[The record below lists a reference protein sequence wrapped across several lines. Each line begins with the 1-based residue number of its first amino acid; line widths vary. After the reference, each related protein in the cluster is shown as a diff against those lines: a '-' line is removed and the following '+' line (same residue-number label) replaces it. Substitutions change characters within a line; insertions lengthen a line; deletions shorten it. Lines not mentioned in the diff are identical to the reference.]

1 LKNFIPKYKKFLFFP
16 LHFAGISSFSSLP
29 LRERIKVR
37 GAVKI
42 FPSLSTLRERVRV
55 RGAFILFSFL
65 LFHATSYTQTEFEI
79 LKKQEE
85 IKALSLFNR
94 IINAIDVRLHAGF
107 GAGYFLSQYDPINP
121 IYQPYAVRDRFS
133 LSVSLN
139 LTKILDNSN
148 LKIKQIELKA
158 LEERKRREDNQKEL
172 KRRKLEEQLNLLN
185 EQLKTQS
192 QIVEIN
198 ELYFNQNKISL
209 EKLLEEK
216 MKLLQLKTQIK
227 QIELELNN
235 LN

>member
-1 LKNFIPKYKKFLFFP
+1 LKNFIPKYKTL
-16 LHFAGISSFSSLP
+16 LTLILLLTAT
-29 LRERIKVR
+29 REP
-37 GAVKI
+37 A
-42 FPSLSTLRERVRV
+42 S
-55 RGAFILFSFL
+55 
-65 LFHATSYTQTEFEI
+65 TQTEYEI

-85 IKALSLFNR
+85 IKSLSLFNR
-94 IINAIDVRLHAGF
+94 IINSVEIRIHAGF
-107 GAGYFLSQYDPINP
+107 SAGYFLSQYDPINP

-148 LKIKQIELKA
+148 LKIKQIELKQ
-158 LEERKRREDNQKEL
+158 LEERKRREDNQREL
-172 KRRKLEEQLNLLN
+172 KRKKLEEQLNLLN

-198 ELYFNQNKISL
+198 ELYFNQNKISI

-216 MKLLQLKTQIK
+216 MKLLELKTQIK
-227 QIELELNN
+227 QIEIELNN

>member
-1 LKNFIPKYKKFLFFP
+1 MRGFLKIF
-16 LHFAGISSFSSLP
+16 SSFSSLP
-29 LRERIKVR
+29 LRERTKVR

-65 LFHATSYTQTEFEI
+65 LFHATSYTQTEYEI

-133 LSVSLN
+133 LSISVNIS
-139 LTKILDNSN
+139 KILDNSA
-148 LKIKQIELKA
+148 LKIKKIELKG
-158 LEERKRREDNQKEL
+158 LEDKLARENKEKEL
-172 KRRKLEEQLNLLN
+172 YHLKLKEKIAILN
-185 EQLKTQS
+185 EQIKAQE
-192 QIVEIN
+192 QITELY
-198 ELYFNQNKISL
+198 ELYFNQNKTTL
-209 EKLLEEK
+209 KELLDQRLKLLELK
-216 MKLLQLKTQIK
+216 AKLKET
-227 QIELELNN
+227 ELELLKIVN
-235 LN
+235 

>member
-1 LKNFIPKYKKFLFFP
+1 MARVRGFLKIF
-16 LHFAGISSFSSLP
+16 SSFSSLP

-37 GAVKI
+37 GA
-42 FPSLSTLRERVRV
+42 
-55 RGAFILFSFL
+55 FILFSFL
-65 LFHATSYTQTEFEI
+65 LFHATREPARTQTEYEI

-85 IKALSLFNR
+85 IKSLSLFNR
-94 IINAIDVRLHAGF
+94 ILNSIDVRIHAGF

-139 LTKILDNSN
+139 LTKILDNSH

-158 LEERKRREDNQKEL
+158 LEEKKRREDNQKEL

-192 QIVEIN
+192 QIVELY
-198 ELYFNQNKISL
+198 ELYFNQNKINID
-209 EKLLEEK
+209 KLLDEK

-227 QIELELNN
+227 QIEIEL
-235 LN
+235 LNYPSSPPAGED

>member
-1 LKNFIPKYKKFLFFP
+1 MKNFTQKYKSFL
-16 LHFAGISSFSSLP
+16 SF
-29 LRERIKVR
+29 
-37 GAVKI
+37 
-42 FPSLSTLRERVRV
+42 LSTLRERVRV

-65 LFHATSYTQTEFEI
+65 LFHATSYTQTEYEI

-85 IKALSLFNR
+85 IKSLSLFNR
-94 IINAIDVRLHAGF
+94 IINAIDVRIHAGF
-107 GAGYFLSQYDPINP
+107 SAGYFLSQYDPINP

-158 LEERKRREDNQKEL
+158 LEEKKRREDQQKDL

-198 ELYFNQNKISL
+198 ELYFNQNKILL

-216 MKLLQLKTQIK
+216 MKLLELKTKIK

>member
-1 LKNFIPKYKKFLFFP
+1 LKNFTQKYKSFL
-16 LHFAGISSFSSLP
+16 SF
-29 LRERIKVR
+29 
-37 GAVKI
+37 
-42 FPSLSTLRERVRV
+42 LSTLRERVRV

-65 LFHATSYTQTEFEI
+65 LFHATSYTQTEYEI

-85 IKALSLFNR
+85 IKSLSLFNR
-94 IINAIDVRLHAGF
+94 IINAIDVRIHAGF
-107 GAGYFLSQYDPINP
+107 SAGYFLSQYDPINP

-148 LKIKQIELKA
+148 LKIKQIELKQ
-158 LEERKRREDNQKEL
+158 LEERKRREDNQKDL

-198 ELYFNQNKISL
+198 ELYFNQNKILL

-216 MKLLQLKTQIK
+216 MKLLELKTKIK

>member
-1 LKNFIPKYKKFLFFP
+1 LKNFTQKYKSFL
-16 LHFAGISSFSSLP
+16 SF
-29 LRERIKVR
+29 
-37 GAVKI
+37 
-42 FPSLSTLRERVRV
+42 LSTLRERVRV

-65 LFHATSYTQTEFEI
+65 LFHATSYTQTEYEI

-85 IKALSLFNR
+85 IKSLSLFNR
-94 IINAIDVRLHAGF
+94 IINAIDVRIHAGF
-107 GAGYFLSQYDPINP
+107 SAGYFLSQYDPINP

-158 LEERKRREDNQKEL
+158 LEEKKRREDQQKDL

-198 ELYFNQNKISL
+198 ELYFNQNKILL

-216 MKLLQLKTQIK
+216 MKLLELKTKIK

>member
-1 LKNFIPKYKKFLFFP
+1 VRGFLKIF
-16 LHFAGISSFSSLP
+16 SSFSSLP
-29 LRERIKVR
+29 LRERIK
-37 GAVKI
+37 
-42 FPSLSTLRERVRV
+42 V

-65 LFHATSYTQTEFEI
+65 LFHATSYTQTEYEI

-85 IKALSLFNR
+85 IKSLSLFNR
-94 IINAIDVRLHAGF
+94 IINSVEIRIHAGF
-107 GAGYFLSQYDPINP
+107 YAGYFLSQYDPINP

-148 LKIKQIELKA
+148 LKIKQIELKQ
-158 LEERKRREDNQKEL
+158 LEERKRREDQQKDL
-172 KRRKLEEQLNLLN
+172 KQRKLEEQLNLLN

-216 MKLLQLKTQIK
+216 MKLLELKTKIK

>member
-85 IKALSLFNR
+85 IKSLSLFNR

-158 LEERKRREDNQKEL
+158 LEERKRREDNQKDL

-216 MKLLQLKTQIK
+216 MKLLELKTKIK

>member
-1 LKNFIPKYKKFLFFP
+1 LKNFTQKYK
-16 LHFAGISSFSSLP
+16 
-29 LRERIKVR
+29 
-37 GAVKI
+37 
-42 FPSLSTLRERVRV
+42 TL
-55 RGAFILFSFL
+55 ALFILL
-65 LFHATSYTQTEFEI
+65 LYATREPASTQTEYEI

-85 IKALSLFNR
+85 IKSLSLFNR
-94 IINAIDVRLHAGF
+94 IINSVEIRIHAGF

-148 LKIKQIELKA
+148 LKIKQIELKQ
-158 LEERKRREDNQKEL
+158 LEERKRREDQQKEL

-216 MKLLQLKTQIK
+216 MKLLELKTKIK

>member
-1 LKNFIPKYKKFLFFP
+1 
-16 LHFAGISSFSSLP
+16 
-29 LRERIKVR
+29 VR

-42 FPSLSTLRERVRV
+42 FPTLRERVRV

-65 LFHATSYTQTEFEI
+65 LFHATTNAQIEFEI
-79 LKKQEE
+79 LKKKEE
-85 IKALSLFNR
+85 IKSLSLFNR
-94 IINAIDVRLHAGF
+94 IINSVEIRIHAGF

-133 LSVSLN
+133 LSVSIN
-139 LTKILDNSN
+139 LTKILDNSH
-148 LKIKQIELKA
+148 LKIKQIELKQ
-158 LEERKRREDNQKEL
+158 LEEKKRREDNQKEL

-198 ELYFNQNKISL
+198 ELYFNQNKISV
-209 EKLLEEK
+209 EKLLDEK

-227 QIELELNN
+227 QIEIEL
-235 LN
+235 LNYPSSPPAGED

>member
-1 LKNFIPKYKKFLFFP
+1 M
-16 LHFAGISSFSSLP
+16 
-29 LRERIKVR
+29 R

-65 LFHATSYTQTEFEI
+65 LFHATREPASTQTEYEI

-94 IINAIDVRLHAGF
+94 IINAIDVRIHAGF

-133 LSVSLN
+133 LSISVNIS
-139 LTKILDNSN
+139 KILDNSA
-148 LKIKQIELKA
+148 LKIKKIELKE
-158 LEERKRREDNQKEL
+158 LEEKKRREDNQREL

-192 QIVEIN
+192 KILELY
-198 ELYFNQNKISL
+198 ELYFNQNKINID
-209 EKLLEEK
+209 KLLDEK

-227 QIELELNN
+227 QIEIEL
-235 LN
+235 LNYLSSPPAGED

>member
-1 LKNFIPKYKKFLFFP
+1 LLLY
-16 LHFAGISSFSSLP
+16 AT
-29 LRERIKVR
+29 REPAR
-37 GAVKI
+37 
-42 FPSLSTLRERVRV
+42 
-55 RGAFILFSFL
+55 
-65 LFHATSYTQTEFEI
+65 TQTEFEI

-85 IKALSLFNR
+85 IKSLSLFNR
-94 IINAIDVRLHAGF
+94 IINSVEIRLHAGF

-139 LTKILDNSN
+139 LTKILDNSH

-158 LEERKRREDNQKEL
+158 LEEKKRREDNQREL

-192 QIVEIN
+192 QIVEIK
-198 ELYFNQNKISL
+198 ELYFNQNKINI

-227 QIELELNN
+227 QIEIELSEFK
-235 LN
+235 

>member
-1 LKNFIPKYKKFLFFP
+1 LKNFTQKYK
-16 LHFAGISSFSSLP
+16 
-29 LRERIKVR
+29 
-37 GAVKI
+37 
-42 FPSLSTLRERVRV
+42 TLLI
-55 RGAFILFSFL
+55 FILL
-65 LFHATSYTQTEFEI
+65 LTATREPASTQTEFEI

-85 IKALSLFNR
+85 IKSLSLFNR
-94 IINAIDVRLHAGF
+94 IINSVEIRIHAGF

-148 LKIKQIELKA
+148 LKIKQIELKQ
-158 LEERKRREDNQKEL
+158 LEERKRREDQQKDL

-192 QIVEIN
+192 QIVEID

-216 MKLLQLKTQIK
+216 MKLLELKTKIK

>member
-1 LKNFIPKYKKFLFFP
+1 LKNFTPKYKTL
-16 LHFAGISSFSSLP
+16 LILI
-29 LRERIKVR
+29 LLLYDTREPAR
-37 GAVKI
+37 
-42 FPSLSTLRERVRV
+42 S
-55 RGAFILFSFL
+55 
-65 LFHATSYTQTEFEI
+65 QTEFEI

-85 IKALSLFNR
+85 IKALSMFNR
-94 IINAIDVRLHAGF
+94 ILNSIEVRIHAGF

-121 IYQPYAVRDRFS
+121 IYQPYTVRDRFS

-148 LKIKQIELKA
+148 LKIKQIELKQ
-158 LEERKRREDNQKEL
+158 LEERKRREDQQKDL

-198 ELYFNQNKISL
+198 ELYFNQNKISV

-216 MKLLQLKTQIK
+216 MKLLELKTQIK
-227 QIELELNN
+227 QIEIELNN

>member
-1 LKNFIPKYKKFLFFP
+1 LKNFTPKYKTL
-16 LHFAGISSFSSLP
+16 LILI
-29 LRERIKVR
+29 LLLYDTREPAR
-37 GAVKI
+37 
-42 FPSLSTLRERVRV
+42 S
-55 RGAFILFSFL
+55 
-65 LFHATSYTQTEFEI
+65 QTEFEI

-85 IKALSLFNR
+85 IKALSMFNR
-94 IINAIDVRLHAGF
+94 ILNSIEVRIHAGF

-121 IYQPYAVRDRFS
+121 IYQPYTVRDRFS

-158 LEERKRREDNQKEL
+158 LEERKRREDNQKDL

-216 MKLLQLKTQIK
+216 MKLLELKTQIK
-227 QIELELNN
+227 QIEIELNN

>member
-1 LKNFIPKYKKFLFFP
+1 LKNFTQKYKSFL
-16 LHFAGISSFSSLP
+16 SF
-29 LRERIKVR
+29 
-37 GAVKI
+37 
-42 FPSLSTLRERVRV
+42 LSTLRERVRV

-65 LFHATSYTQTEFEI
+65 LFHATSYTQTEYEI

-85 IKALSLFNR
+85 IKSLSLFNR
-94 IINAIDVRLHAGF
+94 IINAIDVRIHAGF
-107 GAGYFLSQYDPINP
+107 SAGYFLSQYDPINP

-158 LEERKRREDNQKEL
+158 LEEKKRREDQQKDL

-216 MKLLQLKTQIK
+216 MKLLELKTKIK

>member
-1 LKNFIPKYKKFLFFP
+1 LKNFTQKYKTL
-16 LHFAGISSFSSLP
+16 LTLILLLYAT
-29 LRERIKVR
+29 REP
-37 GAVKI
+37 AN
-42 FPSLSTLRERVRV
+42 S
-55 RGAFILFSFL
+55 
-65 LFHATSYTQTEFEI
+65 QTEFEI

-94 IINAIDVRLHAGF
+94 IINAIDIRLHAGF

-148 LKIKQIELKA
+148 LKIKQIELKQ
-158 LEERKRREDNQKEL
+158 LEEKKRREDKQREL
-172 KRRKLEEQLNLLN
+172 KRKKLEDQLNLLN

-198 ELYFNQNKISL
+198 ELYFNQNKINID
-209 EKLLEEK
+209 KLLDKK

-227 QIELELNN
+227 QIELEL
-235 LN
+235 LNYPSSPPAGED

>member
-1 LKNFIPKYKKFLFFP
+1 LKNFTPKYKTL
-16 LHFAGISSFSSLP
+16 LILILLLYAT
-29 LRERIKVR
+29 REPAR
-37 GAVKI
+37 
-42 FPSLSTLRERVRV
+42 
-55 RGAFILFSFL
+55 
-65 LFHATSYTQTEFEI
+65 TQTEYEI

-85 IKALSLFNR
+85 IKSLSLFNR
-94 IINAIDVRLHAGF
+94 IINSVEIRIHAGF

-148 LKIKQIELKA
+148 LKIKQIELKQ
-158 LEERKRREDNQKEL
+158 LEERKRREDQQKDL
-172 KRRKLEEQLNLLN
+172 KRKKLEEQLNLLN

-227 QIELELNN
+227 QIEIELNN

>member
-1 LKNFIPKYKKFLFFP
+1 MRGFLKIF
-16 LHFAGISSFSSLP
+16 SSFSSLP

-37 GAVKI
+37 GA
-42 FPSLSTLRERVRV
+42 
-55 RGAFILFSFL
+55 FILFPFL
-65 LFHATSYTQTEFEI
+65 LFHATREPARTQTEYEI

-85 IKALSLFNR
+85 IKSLSLFNR
-94 IINAIDVRLHAGF
+94 IINSVEIRIHAGF

-133 LSVSLN
+133 LSISLN

-158 LEERKRREDNQKEL
+158 LEERKRREDQQKDL

-198 ELYFNQNKISL
+198 ELYFNQNKISV

-227 QIELELNN
+227 QIEIELNN

>member
-1 LKNFIPKYKKFLFFP
+1 
-16 LHFAGISSFSSLP
+16 
-29 LRERIKVR
+29 
-37 GAVKI
+37 
-42 FPSLSTLRERVRV
+42 V

-65 LFHATSYTQTEFEI
+65 LFHATSYTQTEYEI

-85 IKALSLFNR
+85 IKSLSLFNR
-94 IINAIDVRLHAGF
+94 IINAIDVRIHAGF
-107 GAGYFLSQYDPINP
+107 SAGYFLSQYDPINP

-158 LEERKRREDNQKEL
+158 LEEKKRREDQQKDL

-198 ELYFNQNKISL
+198 ELYFNQNKILL

-216 MKLLQLKTQIK
+216 MKLLELKTKIK

>member
-1 LKNFIPKYKKFLFFP
+1 
-16 LHFAGISSFSSLP
+16 
-29 LRERIKVR
+29 LRER
-37 GAVKI
+37 A
-42 FPSLSTLRERVRV
+42 RV

-65 LFHATSYTQTEFEI
+65 LFHATREPARTQTEYEI

-85 IKALSLFNR
+85 IKALSMFNR
-94 IINAIDVRLHAGF
+94 IINAIDVKIHAGF
-107 GAGYFLSQYDPINP
+107 GAGYFLSQFDPINP

-158 LEERKRREDNQKEL
+158 LEEKKRREDNQKEL
-172 KRRKLEEQLNLLN
+172 KRKKLEEQLNLLN

-192 QIVEIN
+192 QIIEVY
-198 ELYFNQNKISL
+198 ELYFNQNKISV

-227 QIELELNN
+227 QIEIELSEFK
-235 LN
+235 

>member
-1 LKNFIPKYKKFLFFP
+1 LKNFIPKYK
-16 LHFAGISSFSSLP
+16 
-29 LRERIKVR
+29 
-37 GAVKI
+37 
-42 FPSLSTLRERVRV
+42 TL
-55 RGAFILFSFL
+55 ALFILL
-65 LFHATSYTQTEFEI
+65 LYATREPASTQTEFEI

-94 IINAIDVRLHAGF
+94 IINAIDVRIHAGF

-216 MKLLQLKTQIK
+216 MKLLELKTKIK

>member
-1 LKNFIPKYKKFLFFP
+1 LKNFTQKYKTL
-16 LHFAGISSFSSLP
+16 LILI
-29 LRERIKVR
+29 LLLYDTREPAR
-37 GAVKI
+37 
-42 FPSLSTLRERVRV
+42 S
-55 RGAFILFSFL
+55 
-65 LFHATSYTQTEFEI
+65 QTEFEI

-85 IKALSLFNR
+85 IKSLSLFNR
-94 IINAIDVRLHAGF
+94 ILNSIEVRIHAGF

-121 IYQPYAVRDRFS
+121 IYQPYTVRDRFS

-158 LEERKRREDNQKEL
+158 LEERKRREDQQKDL

-216 MKLLQLKTQIK
+216 MKLLELKTQIK
-227 QIELELNN
+227 QIEIELNN

>member
-1 LKNFIPKYKKFLFFP
+1 LKNFTQKYKYFL
-16 LHFAGISSFSSLP
+16 S
-29 LRERIKVR
+29 
-37 GAVKI
+37 
-42 FPSLSTLRERVRV
+42 SLSTLRERVRV
-55 RGAFILFSFL
+55 RGAFILFYFL
-65 LFHATSYTQTEFEI
+65 LFHATREPASTQTEYEI

-85 IKALSLFNR
+85 IKSLSLFNR
-94 IINAIDVRLHAGF
+94 IINAIDVRIHAGF

-139 LTKILDNSN
+139 LTKILDNSH

-192 QIVEIN
+192 QILELY
-198 ELYFNQNKISL
+198 ELYFNQNKINID
-209 EKLLEEK
+209 KLLDEK

-227 QIELELNN
+227 QIEIEL
-235 LN
+235 LNYPSSPPAGED